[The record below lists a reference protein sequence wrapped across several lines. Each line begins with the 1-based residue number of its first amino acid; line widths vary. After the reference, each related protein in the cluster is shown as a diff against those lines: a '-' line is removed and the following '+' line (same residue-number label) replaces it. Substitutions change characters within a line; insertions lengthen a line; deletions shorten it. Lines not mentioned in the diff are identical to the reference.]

1 MATLKQ
7 IEANRRNALRSTGP
21 KTPEG
26 KAAVR
31 LNSLRHG
38 LWSKSVVLPGEKQED
53 FDQLC
58 DNLESHWQPQNPA
71 EQAHVE
77 DMASCYWKK
86 IRLQVAEN
94 SILKQ
99 DALGKDQLRLVDLV
113 WKQQARNQRSYIKAQ
128 HELQRLQ
135 EERRRLAA
143 QPVEAPAA
151 AKSPSAPAPSRSENG
166 HSPIW
171 ITSPPA
177 PSLPR
182 REPNRSE
189 GS

>member
-77 DMASCYWKK
+77 EMASCYWKK
-86 IRLQVAEN
+86 IR
-94 SILKQ
+94 
-99 DALGKDQLRLVDLV
+99 G
-113 WKQQARNQRSYIKAQ
+113 
-128 HELQRLQ
+128 
-135 EERRRLAA
+135 
-143 QPVEAPAA
+143 
-151 AKSPSAPAPSRSENG
+151 
-166 HSPIW
+166 
-171 ITSPPA
+171 
-177 PSLPR
+177 
-182 REPNRSE
+182 
-189 GS
+189 